1 MSSNLGVVDVA
12 RSRPDGTDA
21 DYFAVKLLYPG
32 VTKAMAH
39 RFGGLQVFITGN
51 SVWTR
56 LRLRHCLSAGPPP
69 NSNDSLRQDL
79 SSALNDFS
87 LTGTY
92 IGLSA
97 PCTIEDL

>member
-1 MSSNLGVVDVA
+1 MLPQPATTVRMRMTPRLNGSPAG
-12 RSRPDGTDA
+12 RPDGTDA

-32 VTKAMAH
+32 VTKAIMY
-39 RFGGLQVFITGN
+39 RLGGLQALASGRARGQVFV
-51 SVWTR
+51 SVIAYQPG
-56 LRLRHCLSAGPPP
+56 HP

-92 IGLSA
+92 H
-97 PCTIEDL
+97 